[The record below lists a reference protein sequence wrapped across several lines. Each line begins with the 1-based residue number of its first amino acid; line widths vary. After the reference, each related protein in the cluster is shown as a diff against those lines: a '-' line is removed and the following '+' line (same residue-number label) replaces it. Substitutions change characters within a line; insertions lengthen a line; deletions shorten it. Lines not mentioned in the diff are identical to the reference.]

1 MIEVYRASCQNTKE
15 IKKHATSIKRMIN
28 AALRKNR
35 MMEVETL
42 TKTYALIY
50 SAYAEVS
57 FLKVI
62 HTPYGFSE
70 NYIQQIQAQRN
81 LEEKWRKCINL
92 AFAEIQNE
100 SNKGEINNKK
110 QKLERIM
117 QKYIIEPSQV
127 RNKIAHGQWKTS
139 LNSESTAINIDITQ
153 KIQMLDYVKID
164 ILFHIYDVF
173 SSCVEDL
180 IESPHRAHYRYF
192 YPRMVELEEY
202 IKKTKS
208 YSIEGK
214 KYIFRNSP
222 KQDPRMS
229 NP

>member
-1 MIEVYRASCQNTKE
+1 MIEVYRASCQTTKE

-81 LEEKWRKCINL
+81 LEEK
-92 AFAEIQNE
+92 
-100 SNKGEINNKK
+100 
-110 QKLERIM
+110 
-117 QKYIIEPSQV
+117 
-127 RNKIAHGQWKTS
+127 
-139 LNSESTAINIDITQ
+139 
-153 KIQMLDYVKID
+153 
-164 ILFHIYDVF
+164 
-173 SSCVEDL
+173 
-180 IESPHRAHYRYF
+180 
-192 YPRMVELEEY
+192 
-202 IKKTKS
+202 
-208 YSIEGK
+208 
-214 KYIFRNSP
+214 
-222 KQDPRMS
+222 
-229 NP
+229 